1 MFILRE
7 IQQLSEKDYGD
18 VFALSQF
25 AFQYELTEAELA
37 KKGEEA
43 SRHNIWGWMEAD
55 ELAGKLHII
64 PLSSY
69 VNGQVFKMGGI
80 SSVATWPSY
89 RRKGIVKHLLKH
101 ALSQMKKDGQTISFL
116 SPFSVA
122 FYRRFGWELVFTEK
136 HYNIPIKQL
145 KRKWKAK
152 GDVRRVKMDIPL
164 LHNIYTTYAK
174 EYTGML
180 VRDEK
185 WWEQR
190 VFKDQCEVVVAYNEA
205 DEAEGYL
212 MYTVKENVFSVK
224 GMAYTSLN
232 GRKLLLEFIANH
244 DSMVD
249 KVDIVVPEN
258 DHLPI
263 LLDEP
268 TFEQKVAPYFM
279 ARIVDVWGF
288 LNQYPLKKN
297 VSPENVLI
305 HVVDDFFPENSGTYL
320 FGNEV
325 KIKKVTEDVAYGVH
339 CSVQLLT
346 AMLLGYKRPSE
357 LYELDLIQGLPE
369 EIKKL
374 EQLIPKQQP
383 FFADYF

>member
-1 MFILRE
+1 MFILKE
-7 IQQLSEKDYGD
+7 IKQLNEADYQD

-25 AFQYELTEAELA
+25 AFQYELTEAELV

-43 SRHNIWGWMEAD
+43 DRHNIWGWMEEG

-69 VNGQVFKMGGI
+69 VNGQMFKMGGI

-101 ALSQMKKDGQTISFL
+101 ALLQMKKEGQAISFL
-116 SPFSVA
+116 SPFSVS
-122 FYRRFGWELVFTEK
+122 FYRKFGWELVFTEK
-136 HYNIPIKQL
+136 QYRIPIEQL
-145 KRKWKAK
+145 KRNWGGK
-152 GDVRRVKMDIPL
+152 GDVRRMKIAIPL
-164 LHNIYTTYAK
+164 LHRIYTTYAK
-174 EYTGML
+174 QYTGML

-190 VFKDQCEVVVAYNEA
+190 IFKDQCEVVVAYNEA
-205 DEAEGYL
+205 DEAEGYV
-212 MYTVKENVFSVK
+212 MYTVKENIVTVK

-232 GRKLLLEFIANH
+232 GRKLLLQFIANH
-244 DSMVD
+244 DSMAREVN
-249 KVDIVVPEN
+249 IVVPEN

-263 LLDEP
+263 LLEEP
-268 TFEQKVAPYFM
+268 TFEQKIEPYFM
-279 ARIVDVWGF
+279 ARIVDVLGF
-288 LNQYPLKKN
+288 LKQYPLQRN
-297 VSPENVLI
+297 ASHENLLLRI
-305 HVVDDFFPENSGTYL
+305 VDDFFPENSGTYQL
-320 FGNEV
+320 DNEANV
-325 KIKKVTEDVAYGVH
+325 EKVTEDVTGGVH
-339 CSVQLLT
+339 CSIQVLT
-346 AMLLGYKRPSE
+346 VMFLGYKRPLE

-369 EIKKL
+369 EIEQL